1 MTQASSSGT
10 TYLRPVP
17 ALTSGLRGFD
27 RALRSPSPSSWGS
40 PPGVPGTRVC
50 LMFYLGGIASQNR
63 IHPTPR
69 SYRDWPGYQGSFIS
83 CNARGRPF
91 IPLASR
97 PKIGEQTGQTTETW
111 REIDGVWL
119 PTWYRMIRNDGS
131 TPVETMLR
139 LENIKVEQGAH

>member
-1 MTQASSSGT
+1 
-10 TYLRPVP
+10 
-17 ALTSGLRGFD
+17 
-27 RALRSPSPSSWGS
+27 
-40 PPGVPGTRVC
+40 
-50 LMFYLGGIASQNR
+50 MFYLGGIASHNR

-119 PTWYRMIRNDGS
+119 PTWYRMTRNDGS